1 MGSRKMRMRVK
12 LGKVF
17 VETEKR
23 RKKRKEITGK
33 RETGRRLK
41 AGDRDTGKHNN
52 EQTWRRKGLGNKE
65 EQRVGK
71 RVAKEN

>member
-23 RKKRKEITGK
+23 RKKRKEIMGK
-33 RETGRRLK
+33 RETGSKLK
-41 AGDRDTGKHNN
+41 TEGGRQGHWET
-52 EQTWRRKGLGNKE
+52 
-65 EQRVGK
+65 
-71 RVAKEN
+71 

>member
-23 RKKRKEITGK
+23 RKKRKEIMGK
-33 RETGRRLK
+33 RETGSRLK
-41 AGDRDTGKHNN
+41 TEGGRQGHRET
-52 EQTWRRKGLGNKE
+52 
-65 EQRVGK
+65 
-71 RVAKEN
+71 